1 MLTPLV
7 ELQQQNDS
15 IGRVK
20 KLKSALRDKNQI
32 PRYLDRDEKKRAV
45 DQLMISNKK
54 LREDSIAEGKNVDEK
69 DYAAVCQALLQKRS
83 DIETNIEAVLKVGD
97 EGAFLRRLEDAE
109 QRRAEARA
117 NSVANK
123 SVENG
128 TSP

>member
-1 MLTPLV
+1 MLTPLG